1 MKLTKV
7 LVVSDTQ
14 SHYDNVVELVNKL
27 GDIVPIIHLEDGLED
42 LDYIKN
48 STYLKDVKSVWG
60 NNDLH
65 YLGHT

>member
-48 STYLKDVKSVWG
+48 STYLKDVKSV
-60 NNDLH
+60 
-65 YLGHT
+65 